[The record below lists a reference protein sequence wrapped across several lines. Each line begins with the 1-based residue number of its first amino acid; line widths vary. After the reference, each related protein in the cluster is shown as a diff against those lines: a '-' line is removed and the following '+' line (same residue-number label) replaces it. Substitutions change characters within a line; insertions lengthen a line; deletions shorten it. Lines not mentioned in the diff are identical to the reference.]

1 MSESKLIEA
10 GLIEM
15 GDTSDPEETFRR
27 LMEMWPKKP
36 LKRRPPSFSDLP
48 PADQKYLAEQ
58 YDKISGKIF
67 GKRTDKK

>member
-1 MSESKLIEA
+1 MPESKLIEA

-27 LMEMWPKKP
+27 LMEKWPKNP
-36 LKRRPPSFSDLP
+36 PKRRAPSFSDLP

-58 YDKISGKIF
+58 YDKIF